1 MANDEKILDYL
12 KKVTADLHRTR
23 RRLQDAE
30 AAAQEPI
37 AIVAMGCRYPGGV
50 TTPEELWHLVAEGR
64 DAVSG
69 MPDDRGW
76 DLDQLM
82 GEDASQ
88 PGTSYVHQGG
98 FLQGAG
104 DFDAGFFGIGPMEA
118 EATDPQ
124 QRLTLEVAWEAFE
137 RAGIDPETLRG
148 GRVGVYMGSGIQDY
162 GDFPEGVP
170 EAVEAYMATARAAS
184 VISGRISY
192 TLGLEGP
199 SFTVD
204 TACSSSLVALHLA
217 AQALRQDEC
226 SLALAGGVMV
236 MSTPA
241 PFVAFSKQRGLAPDG
256 RCKAF
261 SDSAD
266 GTGWSEGA
274 GIVLLERLS
283 DARRNGHPVLAVI
296 RGSAINSDGASNGL
310 TAPSGPSQQR
320 VIRQALANARVPGAH
335 VDAVEAHG
343 TGTTLG
349 DPIEAQALLATYG
362 QDRTA
367 EQPLR
372 LGSLKANIGHAQAAA
387 GVGGVIKM
395 VMALRNGLL
404 PRTLHVEQPSTHVDW
419 TSGNV
424 SLLTEAEPW
433 AQHGHPRTAGIS
445 AFGLSGT
452 NAHVI
457 LQEAPAEEPAPEPTA
472 EPAAAPGA
480 TEPATELRPA
490 PFTSSP
496 APFLVSG
503 RSAAGLRAQAGRLAS
518 FVRDGAGA
526 TARPQDI
533 GHALVANRTAFEHRA
548 VVLDNGTPPGTDGTE
563 PTPLLA
569 GLDALAEGAKAPHV
583 IRGTA
588 TGPAQVAFVFPGQGS
603 QWVGMAVELLES
615 SPVFADRMRECADA
629 LAPFTDWDLLDVVH
643 QRPGAPTFD
652 EVDVVQPV
660 LWAVMVSLAALWRA
674 CGVEPAAVVGHSQ
687 GEIAA
692 ACVAGA
698 LSLEDGARVVALR
711 SRIIRQD
718 LAGRGGMMSVA
729 LPSAEAE
736 SVMRGWGDRLQIAVV
751 NSPAST
757 VVCGETE
764 ALDELYTHLESQGV
778 QARRI
783 PVDYASHSVFVE
795 EIRERLLAEI
805 AEVTPRPSTTTFYS
819 TVTGGPLDTTAL
831 DAGYW
836 YENLRRTVRFED
848 TTRAM
853 LDDGFTLFVEASP
866 HPGLFIAIG
875 ETVAATSSGATAVGS
890 LRRHS
895 GDPARFAQ
903 SLAEAYV
910 HGAPVDWSLFYDDA
924 APTARV
930 ELPTYAFQRER
941 YWVTAPTGAGDVL
954 TAGLEPAGHPLLGA
968 RISAPDTDALSL
980 TGRLSLGTHPWLGD
994 HRVGDAAFFPGTG
1007 HVELAIYAGDQVG
1020 CPVIDELTL
1029 ETPLIVPERGGVAVR
1044 VTVGT
1049 AGDDGRRQVTVHA
1062 RPEDGDQPWTRH
1074 ATGILAPAKPASG
1087 ANGSE
1092 SADWAS
1098 GQWPP
1103 TGAEPVDLDGFY
1115 DGMAEEGLRYGP
1127 AFRGLNAAWR
1137 SDGDLYAEVALHA
1150 GTQATDF
1157 QLHPALLDAALHGV
1171 ALSGAVGEGAALPF
1185 AWSGVSLGVVGAS
1198 VVRVRVSVVGEGRVS
1213 VVLADAGGGVVASVG
1228 SLVLRAVGGERRAVA
1243 ESGVRGSLFCVEWPE
1258 VALPD
1263 AGAVDG
1269 LSVGR
1274 WSDLVGSDRAV
1285 VPDVVVFDSTRAG
1298 VGAGGVGAGSA
1309 GGVRDA
1315 VCEALEVVQEWLS
1328 DERFGDAR
1336 LVVRTVGA
1344 VALPGE
1350 GLADVAGAAVW
1361 GLVRSAQ
1368 SENPGRLVL
1377 LDSASGATADEAARV
1392 VALGESQVVVREG
1405 RAHLGRLVRATQPA
1419 DEVENEGVEFGSAGT
1434 VLLTGGTGTLGRV
1447 FARHLVVERGVRRLV
1462 LTSRRGAGA
1471 EGVAE
1476 LVEELAGWGAEVV
1489 VEACDAADR
1498 ASLERLLGAIP
1509 VDRPLVGVVHLAG
1522 VLDDGV
1528 IGSLTAERVGAVL
1541 RPKVDAALNL
1551 HELTRGMDLAA
1562 FVLFS
1567 SVAGTF
1573 GNAGQGNYAAA
1584 NAFLDALA
1592 TYRRAEGLPAHSL
1605 AWGFWDEASGMTGK
1619 LSGAERSRISSVGG
1633 VFPISSESGVALFD
1647 AALQM
1652 TEPVIVPVH
1661 LDLAAVRA
1669 QGDSSR
1675 ELFRTLVPVVTR
1687 RRATG
1692 HVEANGLQQRLARL
1706 AEPEREA
1713 AMLEV
1718 VLEQVASVLGY
1729 SSLQAIEPEKAF
1741 KDLGFDSLRAVEF
1754 RNALADATALRLP
1767 ATVVFD
1773 YPTPVALARHLLSE
1787 VSDTDAP
1794 ATATL
1799 AAVRTNPAAHA
1810 DDPIAIVGMACR
1822 YPGNVGSPEA
1832 LWQAVTEGADLISD
1846 FPTDRGWDLR
1856 KIYDPEGTRPDTSY
1870 VARGGFLDDA
1880 PGFDPAF
1887 FGISPNEALIMDP
1900 QQRLLL
1906 ETSWEAFERAGI
1918 DPLSLK
1924 ESRTGVFAGMMYHDY
1939 AHNASTGGIASGRI
1953 SYVLGLEGPSM
1964 TVDTACSSSLVALHL
1979 AIQALRSGECS
1990 LALAG
1995 GVAVM
2000 SEPEVFVEFS
2010 RQRGLAKDGRC
2021 KSFAGA
2027 ADGAAWSEGVGVL
2040 LVERLSDARRL
2051 GHEVL
2056 AVVRGSAVNQD
2067 GASNGLTAPNG
2078 PSQQRV
2084 IRAALADA
2092 QISSDQVDLVEAHGT
2107 GTRLG
2112 DPIEAQAL
2120 LATYGQGRPEGD
2132 PLWLGSLKSNLGHAQ
2147 AAAGVGGVIK
2157 AVEAIRHGVL
2167 PKTLHVDVPTP
2178 QVDWAAGAV
2187 ELLTESRAWPE
2198 RDRPRRVGVS
2208 SFGLSGTNAHVIVE
2222 QAPVVEEPEAVAVAE
2237 VPVVPV
2243 VLSARSEAGLSA
2255 QAGKLLEQMGVSSS
2269 LLDVGFSSV
2278 VSRAV
2283 LEHRAVVAASD
2294 REELVRGLTALA
2306 EGGVAASVV
2315 RGSVRPA
2322 GKVAFLFTGQ
2332 GAQRLGM
2339 GRELY
2344 EAFPVFAEA
2353 FDAVLAELDARLGRS
2368 LRDVVWGEDAGL
2380 LSGTMFAQAGL
2391 FAVETALFRLVESWG
2406 VRPDFLVGHS
2416 VGEIAAAHVSG
2427 ALSLADAAELVVA
2440 RGRLM
2445 QALPAG
2451 GSMVAV
2457 EAAEAEVLPLLNG
2470 EVGIAA
2476 VNGPRS
2482 VVVSGTEAAVADL
2495 VEKFAGQ
2502 GRRTSVLRVS
2512 HAFHSPLMEPMLAEF
2527 GAVVAGLSF
2536 GAPSIPVVSGVSGDL
2551 SEGWGSP
2558 EYWVRHVREAVR
2570 FADAVS
2576 FVVSRGVTSFVEVG
2590 PDGVLSGMAQQS
2602 VDPESVTVFVPLVRK
2617 GRPELPTAVAA
2628 LGQLH
2633 VGGVPVDWA
2642 RLFEGSGARRVDLP
2656 TYAFQ
2661 HQNYWIVGEQ
2671 RGTDLESIGQESA
2684 GHPLLSAVVSSPES
2698 DSVVLTGR
2706 LSTGSHL
2713 WLADHAVGDT
2723 TLFPGTGFVELA
2735 LRAAHEVG
2743 CTTLEELTLET
2754 PLVLPDHGGVA
2765 LQVVVGSPDESG
2777 RRAVTIH
2784 SRGEATDLPWVRH
2797 ATGSL
2802 VVVADAVGAED
2813 VAWSAGQWPPAGA
2826 EPVDLDGFYDG
2837 MAEAGLRYGP
2847 SFRGLSEAWRTDEH
2861 VFAEVGLPEGIE
2873 PGTFAL
2879 HPALFDAALHGVALS
2894 GAVGEGAALPFAWSG
2909 VSLGVVGASVVR
2921 VRVSV
2926 VGEGRVSVVLADA
2939 GGGVV
2944 ASVGSLVLRSV
2955 DGQRRAVAE
2964 SGVSGSLFC
2973 VEWPEAALPDAGDA
2987 DGISVGRW
2995 SEVKSSSSV
3004 VVPDVVVFDSLR
3016 VGGVGAGSAGGVRDA
3031 VCEALEVVQEWLSDE
3046 RFGDARLVVRT
3057 VGAVALPGE
3066 GLADV
3071 AGAAVWGLV
3080 RSAQSENPGRVVLLD
3095 GEVGDL
3101 AEVAR
3106 MVALGE
3112 SQVVVRASRTHVA
3125 RLERAL
3131 PSAEDTGGV
3140 EFGSAGTVL
3149 LTGGT
3154 GTLGRVFARHLV
3166 VERGVRRLVL
3176 TSRRGAGG
3184 EGVEE
3189 LVEELAGWGAE
3200 VVVEACDAA
3209 DREALAGVLGAIPL
3223 DRPLVGVVHL
3233 AGVLDDGVIGSL
3245 TAERVGAVLRPKVDA
3260 ALNLHELTRGMD
3272 LAAFVL
3278 FSSAAGVLGNPGQG
3292 NYAAANA
3299 FLDAL
3304 ATYRRAEGLPAQSLA
3319 WGPWA
3324 DGGMTDTLQS
3334 ADSQRMRR
3342 TGIET
3347 LSGEEGTALFDAA
3360 ETSGG
3365 AALVTMRVDLTGPG
3379 APEPDDLPDL
3389 FRGLVRPS
3397 GHRTTDA
3404 SASGAAAFRRRM
3416 TALTDNERAE
3426 QVLDLVRAHA
3436 AAILGYAGPSAIEPD
3451 RAFKELG
3458 FDSLAA
3464 VEFRN
3469 GLAQATGL
3477 RPPATLV
3484 FDYPNSRALAQYLA
3498 DELRPDSP
3506 TDDEAVGEE
3515 RVRRILQGIPLSR
3528 LRDAG
3533 LMEVLFEL
3541 AGAHDE
3547 PANPAGGTDEPS
3559 PDSIDSMDAES
3570 LISMALDG
3578 SGLDDAT
3585 QGM

>member
-1 MANDEKILDYL
+1 M
-12 KKVTADLHRTR
+12 TADLHRTR

-37 AIVAMGCRYPGGV
+37 AIVGMGCRFPGGV
-50 TTPEELWHLVAEGR
+50 TTPEDLWQLVAEGR

-98 FLQGAG
+98 FLEGAG
-104 DFDAGFFGIGPMEA
+104 DFDAGFFGISPMEA

-124 QRLTLEVAWEAFE
+124 QRLSLEVAWEAFE
-137 RAGIDPETLRG
+137 RAGIDPESLRG

-192 TLGLEGP
+192 ALGLEGP

-226 SLALAGGVMV
+226 GLALAGGVMV
-236 MSTPA
+236 MSTAA

-372 LGSLKANIGHAQAAA
+372 LGSFKANIGHAQAAA

-419 TSGNV
+419 TAGHV

-433 AQHGHPRTAGIS
+433 TRHGHPRTAGVS

-452 NAHVI
+452 NVHVI
-457 LQEAPAEEPAPEPTA
+457 LQEAPEPEPEPAEAPDAKSA
-472 EPAAAPGA
+472 EPAADGR
-480 TEPATELRPA
+480 TL
-490 PFTSSP
+490 PFDTP
-496 APFLVSG
+496 VTPFPVSG
-503 RSAAGLRAQAGRLAS
+503 RSASGLRAQAERLAA
-518 FVRDGAGA
+518 FVRDEAGA
-526 TARPQDI
+526 TARPRDI
-533 GHALVANRTAFEHRA
+533 GHALIATRTAFEHRA
-548 VVLDNGTPPGTDGTE
+548 VVLDTGDPAGTDGSE
-563 PTPLLA
+563 SALLLA
-569 GLDALAEGAKAPHV
+569 GLDALAADAKAPHV
-583 IRGTA
+583 VRGTA

-603 QWVGMAVELLES
+603 QWVGMAVELLAS

-643 QRPGAPTFD
+643 QRPGAPTLE

-660 LWAVMVSLAALWRA
+660 LWAVMVSLAGLWRA

-757 VVCGETE
+757 VVCGEKE
-764 ALDELYTHLESQGV
+764 ALDELYTHLEAQGV

-795 EIRERLLAEI
+795 EIRDRLLAEI
-805 AEVTPRPSTTTFYS
+805 AEVKPRPSTTTFYS

-866 HPGLFIAIG
+866 HPGLFIALG
-875 ETVAATSSGATAVGS
+875 ETIATTPAGATAVGS
-890 LRRHS
+890 LRRNS
-895 GDPARFAQ
+895 GDPARFAL

-910 HGAPVDWSLFYDDA
+910 HGAPVDWSLFHDA

-968 RISAPDTDALSL
+968 RVSAPDTDALSL

-994 HRVGDAAFFPGTG
+994 HRVGDSVFFPGTG
-1007 HVELAIYAGDQVG
+1007 HVELVGCAGDRAG

-1029 ETPLIVPERGGVAVR
+1029 EAPLTVPERGGVAVR

-1049 AGDDGRRQVTVHA
+1049 AGSDGRRPVTVHA
-1062 RPEDGDQPWTRH
+1062 RTDDGDQPWTRH
-1074 ATGILAPAKPASG
+1074 ATGILAPEPPTPGGS
-1087 ANGSE
+1087 GSE
-1092 SADWAS
+1092 DAAWAS
-1098 GQWPP
+1098 AQWPP
-1103 TGAEPVDLDGFY
+1103 AGAEPVDLDGFY
-1115 DGMAEEGLRYGP
+1115 ANMAEEGLRYGP
-1127 AFRGLNAAWR
+1127 VFRGLNAAWR
-1137 SDGDLYAEVALHA
+1137 ADGDIYAEAALPT
-1150 GTQATDF
+1150 GTPATDF
-1157 QLHPALLDAALHGV
+1157 RLHPALLDAALHGV

-1185 AWSGVSLGVVGAS
+1185 AWSGVSLGAVGAS
-1198 VVRVRVSVVGEGRVS
+1198 TVRVRVSVVGEGRVS
-1213 VVLADAGGGVVASVG
+1213 VVLADAGGGVVASVD
-1228 SLVLRAVGGERRAVA
+1228 SLVLRSVGGERRAVA
-1243 ESGVRGSLFCVEWPE
+1243 ESGVAGSLFGVEWPE
-1258 VALPD
+1258 AALPD

-1269 LSVGR
+1269 VSVGR
-1274 WSDLVGSDRAV
+1274 WADVRGTSGA
-1285 VPDVVVFDSTRAG
+1285 VPDVVVYESPRAG
-1298 VGAGGVGAGSA
+1298 EVDAGAADA
-1309 GGVRDA
+1309 VRDA
-1315 VCEALEVVQEWLS
+1315 VCEALEVVQEWLG
-1328 DERFGDAR
+1328 DERFADAR
-1336 LVVRTVGA
+1336 LVVRTAGA

-1350 GLADVAGAAVW
+1350 GLLDVAGAAVW

-1368 SENPGRLVL
+1368 SENPGRVVL
-1377 LDSASGATADEAARV
+1377 LDVDSDDVTEHAARV
-1392 VALGESQVVVREG
+1392 AAMGESQVVVRED
-1405 RAHLGRLVRATQPA
+1405 RAHVGRLMRAAQQA
-1419 DEVENEGVEFGSAGT
+1419 DETAHVEFDAAGT

-1462 LTSRRGAGA
+1462 LTSRRGGA
-1471 EGVAE
+1471 VEGVGD

-1489 VEACDAADR
+1489 VEACDVADR
-1498 ASLERLLGAIP
+1498 AAVARVLGSVP

-1551 HELTRGMDLAA
+1551 HELTRDMDLAA

-1573 GNAGQGNYAAA
+1573 GNAGQGSYAAA
-1584 NAFLDALA
+1584 NAFLDAFA

-1633 VFPISSESGVALFD
+1633 VFPIASDRGVALFD
-1647 AALQM
+1647 AALRM
-1652 TEPVIVPVH
+1652 DRPVVVPVQ

-1669 QGDSSR
+1669 QGAAGR

-1687 RRATG
+1687 RKALG
-1692 HVEANGLQQRLARL
+1692 QAEANGLQQRLARL
-1706 AEPEREA
+1706 AEPERESA
-1713 AMLEV
+1713 VLEV
-1718 VLEQVASVLGY
+1718 VLAQVASVLGY
-1729 SSLQAIEPEKAF
+1729 SSLQAVEPEKAF

-1754 RNALADATALRLP
+1754 RNALAEATALRLP

-1773 YPTPVALARHLLSE
+1773 YPTPLALARHLLGE
-1787 VSDTDAP
+1787 VSGADAP
-1794 ATATL
+1794 ATAALTT
-1799 AAVRTNPAAHA
+1799 VRPNPATHA

-1822 YPGNVGSPEA
+1822 YPGNIGSPED
-1832 LWQAVTEGADLISD
+1832 LWQAVIEGADLISD

-1856 KIYDPEGTRPDTSY
+1856 KIYDPEGVRPDTSY

-1906 ETSWEAFERAGI
+1906 EASWEVFERAGI

-1964 TVDTACSSSLVALHL
+1964 TVDTACSSSLVSLHL
-1979 AIQALRSGECS
+1979 AIQALRSGECT

-2120 LATYGQGRPEGD
+2120 LATYGQGRAEGD

-2157 AVEAIRHGVL
+2157 AVQAIRHGVL
-2167 PKTLHVDVPTP
+2167 PRTLHVDVPTP
-2178 QVDWAAGAV
+2178 HVDWDAGAV
-2187 ELLTESRAWPE
+2187 ELLTESRVWPV

-2222 QAPVVEEPEAVAVAE
+2222 QAPVVEEPGSESVVE

-2255 QAGKLLEQMGVSSS
+2255 QAGKLLEQLGESSS
-2269 LLDVGFSSV
+2269 ALLDVGFSSV

-2283 LEHRAVVAASD
+2283 LEHRAVVAVAD

-2306 EGGVAASVV
+2306 GGELSPSVV
-2315 RGSVRPA
+2315 RGAARPA
-2322 GKVAFLFTGQ
+2322 GATAFLFTGQ

-2344 EAFPVFAEA
+2344 EAYPVFAEA
-2353 FDAVLAELDARLGRS
+2353 FDAVVGELDGRLGRS
-2368 LRDVVWGEDAGL
+2368 LREVVWGEDADL
-2380 LSGTMFAQAGL
+2380 LNGTMFAQAGL

-2445 QALPAG
+2445 QALPSG

-2457 EAAEAEVLPLLNG
+2457 EAMEAEVLPLLNG

-2482 VVVSGTEAAVADL
+2482 VVVSGAEVAVADL
-2495 VEKFAGQ
+2495 VGKFAGQ

-2512 HAFHSPLMEPMLAEF
+2512 HAFHSPLMEPMLSDF
-2527 GAVVAGLSF
+2527 GAVVAELSF

-2551 SEGWGSP
+2551 ASGWGSA

-2576 FVVSRGVTSFVEVG
+2576 FVASRGVTSFVEIG

-2602 VDPESVTVFVPLVRK
+2602 VEAESAVFVPLVRK
-2617 GRPELPTAVAA
+2617 GRPEVASTVMA

-2633 VGGVPVDWA
+2633 VSGTSVDWA
-2642 RLFEGSGARRVDLP
+2642 RFFEGSGARRVDLP

-2671 RGTDLESIGQESA
+2671 HGADLESIGQEPA
-2684 GHPLLSAVVSSPES
+2684 GHPLLSAVVTSPDA
-2698 DSVVLTGR
+2698 DSVILTGR
-2706 LSTGSHL
+2706 LSNGTQL
-2713 WLADHAVGDT
+2713 WLADHAVGDAA
-2723 TLFPGTGFVELA
+2723 LFPGTGFVELA
-2735 LRAAHEVG
+2735 LRAADEVG
-2743 CTTLEELTLET
+2743 YAGLEELTLEA
-2754 PLVLPDHGGVA
+2754 PLVLPEHGGVA
-2765 LQVVVGSPDESG
+2765 LQVVVGPSDDSD
-2777 RRAVTIH
+2777 RRTVTVH

-2802 VVVADAVGAED
+2802 IAAVDAPGATD
-2813 VAWSAGQWPPAGA
+2813 VAWASGQWPPAGA
-2826 EPVDLDGFYDG
+2826 EPVDLDGFYEG
-2837 MAEAGLRYGP
+2837 MAEAGLSYGP
-2847 SFRGLSEAWRTDEH
+2847 AFRGLREAWRTDGH

-2873 PGTFAL
+2873 PGTYAL

-2894 GAVGEGAALPFAWSG
+2894 GAVGERAALPFAWSG
-2909 VSLGVVGASVVR
+2909 VSLGAVGATVAR

-2926 VGEGRVSVVLADA
+2926 VGEGRVAVVVADA

-2944 ASVGSLVLRSV
+2944 ASVDSLVLRSV
-2955 DGQRRAVAE
+2955 EGERRAAAE
-2964 SGVSGSLFC
+2964 SGAWGSLFG
-2973 VEWPEAALPDAGDA
+2973 VEWPEVALPGA
-2987 DGISVGRW
+2987 DEAAELTVGPW
-2995 SEVKSSSSV
+2995 SEVVGSSG
-3004 VVPDVVVFDSLR
+3004 VVPDVVVLDSVR
-3016 VGGVGAGSAGGVRDA
+3016 ADGVGVGSAADVRDA
-3031 VCEALEVVQEWLSDE
+3031 VCEALGVVQEWLGDE
-3046 RFGDARLVVRT
+3046 RFGRSRLVVRT
-3057 VGAVALPGE
+3057 AGAVALPGE
-3066 GLADV
+3066 GVSDA

-3095 GEVGDL
+3095 GELGAL
-3101 AEVAR
+3101 AEVTR
-3106 MVALGE
+3106 VVALGE
-3112 SQVVVRASRTHVA
+3112 SQVAVREGRAHVGRLQRVV
-3125 RLERAL
+3125 
-3131 PSAEDTGGV
+3131 PSGGDRSVV
-3140 EFGSAGTVL
+3140 EFDAAGTVL

-3176 TSRRGAGG
+3176 TSRRGGAV
-3184 EGVEE
+3184 EGVGD

-3200 VVVEACDAA
+3200 VVVEACDVA
-3209 DREALAGVLGAIPL
+3209 DRESLARVLGSVPV

-3260 ALNLHELTRGMD
+3260 AVNLHELTRDMD

-3278 FSSAAGVLGNPGQG
+3278 FSSAAGVIGNPGQG
-3292 NYAAANA
+3292 GYAAANA

-3324 DGGMTDTLQS
+3324 DGGMADSLRS

-3342 TGIET
+3342 TGIQP
-3347 LSGEEGTALFDAA
+3347 LSADEGTALFDAA
-3360 ETSGG
+3360 ETAGG
-3365 AALVTMRVDLTGPG
+3365 AALVTMRVDLTGTG

-3389 FRGLVRPS
+3389 FRGLVRPR
-3397 GHRTTDA
+3397 GQRATDA
-3404 SASGAAAFRRRM
+3404 TASGAAAFRRRM
-3416 TALTDNERAE
+3416 DALTDEERAD

-3436 AAILGYAGPSAIEPD
+3436 AAILGYAGSSAIEPD

-3484 FDYPNSRALAQYLA
+3484 FDYPNSLALAQYLA
-3498 DELRPDSP
+3498 EELRPDSQS
-3506 TDDEAVGEE
+3506 DDEAVGEE

-3547 PANPAGGTDEPS
+3547 PVDPAEGTDENS
-3559 PDSIDSMDAES
+3559 PESIDSMDAES

-3578 SGLDDAT
+3578 AGLDDAT

>member
-37 AIVAMGCRYPGGV
+37 AIVGMGCRFPGGV
-50 TTPEELWHLVAEGR
+50 TTPEELWQLVAEGR

-98 FLQGAG
+98 FLEGAG
-104 DFDAGFFGIGPMEA
+104 DFDAGFFGISPMEA

-124 QRLTLEVAWEAFE
+124 QRLSLEVAWEAFE
-137 RAGIDPETLRG
+137 RAGIDPESLRG

-192 TLGLEGP
+192 ALGLEGP

-226 SLALAGGVMV
+226 GLALAGGVMV
-236 MSTPA
+236 MSTAA

-372 LGSLKANIGHAQAAA
+372 LGSFKANIGHAQAAA

-419 TSGNV
+419 TTGHV

-433 AQHGHPRTAGIS
+433 TRHGHPRTAGVS

-457 LQEAPAEEPAPEPTA
+457 LQEAPEP
-472 EPAAAPGA
+472 EPAAATDGKSA
-480 TEPATELRPA
+480 EPAEGRPA
-490 PFTSSP
+490 ADSRTLPFSTP
-496 APFLVSG
+496 VTPFLVSA
-503 RSAAGLRAQAGRLAS
+503 RSAAGLRAQAERLAS
-518 FVRDGAGA
+518 FVQDEAGA

-533 GHALVANRTAFEHRA
+533 GHALIATRTAFEHRA
-548 VVLDNGTPPGTDGTE
+548 VVLDTGDSAGTDVSE
-563 PTPLLA
+563 SAPLLT
-569 GLDALAEGAKAPHV
+569 GLDALAADAKAPHV
-583 IRGTA
+583 VRGTA

-603 QWVGMAVELLES
+603 QWVGMAVELLAS

-643 QRPGAPTFD
+643 QRPGAPTFE

-660 LWAVMVSLAALWRA
+660 LWAVMVSLAGLWRA

-729 LPSAEAE
+729 LPSEEAE
-736 SVMRGWGDRLQIAVV
+736 SVMRGWGDRLQVAVV

-757 VVCGETE
+757 VVCGEKE
-764 ALDELYTHLESQGV
+764 ALDELYTHLEAQGV

-795 EIRERLLAEI
+795 EIRDRLLAEI
-805 AEVTPRPSTTTFYS
+805 AEVEPRPSTTTFYS

-866 HPGLFIAIG
+866 HPGLFIALG
-875 ETVAATSSGATAVGS
+875 ETIATTPAGATAVGS

-895 GDPARFAQ
+895 GDQARFAL

-910 HGAPVDWSLFYDDA
+910 HGAPVDWSLFHDA

-968 RISAPDTDALSL
+968 RVSAPDTDALSL

-994 HRVGDAAFFPGTG
+994 HRVGDSVFFPGTG
-1007 HVELAIYAGDQVG
+1007 HVELVGYAGDQAG

-1029 ETPLIVPERGGVAVR
+1029 ETPLTVPDRGGVAVR

-1049 AGDDGRRQVTVHA
+1049 AASDGRRPVTVHA
-1062 RPEDGDQPWTRH
+1062 RTDDGDQPWTRH
-1074 ATGILAPAKPASG
+1074 ATGILAPEPPAPGASG
-1087 ANGSE
+1087 A
-1092 SADWAS
+1092 ADVAWAS
-1098 GQWPP
+1098 AQWPP
-1103 TGAEPVDLDGFY
+1103 AGAEPVDLDGFY
-1115 DGMAEEGLRYGP
+1115 DGMAEEGLGYGP
-1127 AFRGLNAAWR
+1127 VFRGLNAAWR
-1137 SDGDLYAEVALHA
+1137 ADGGVYAEVALPT
-1150 GTQATDF
+1150 GTPATDF
-1157 QLHPALLDAALHGV
+1157 RLHPALLDAALHGV

-1185 AWSGVSLGVVGAS
+1185 AWSGVSLGAVGAS
-1198 VVRVRVSVVGEGRVS
+1198 MVRVRVSVVGEGRVS
-1213 VVLADAGGGVVASVG
+1213 VVLADAGGEVVASVE
-1228 SLVLRAVGGERRAVA
+1228 SLVLRSVGGERRAVA
-1243 ESGVRGSLFCVEWPE
+1243 ESGVAGSLFGMEWPE
-1258 VALPD
+1258 AALPD

-1269 LSVGR
+1269 VPVGR
-1274 WSDLVGSDRAV
+1274 WNDVTGTSGV
-1285 VPDVVVFDSTRAG
+1285 VPDVVVYESLRAG
-1298 VGAGGVGAGSA
+1298 EVGAGSA
-1309 GGVRDA
+1309 DGVRDA

-1328 DERFGDAR
+1328 DERFADAR
-1336 LVVRTVGA
+1336 LVVRTAGA

-1350 GLADVAGAAVW
+1350 GLVDMAGAAVW

-1368 SENPGRLVL
+1368 SENPGRVVL
-1377 LDSASGATADEAARV
+1377 LDGDSDDVTEQAARV
-1392 VALGESQVVVREG
+1392 AAMGESQVVVRDD
-1405 RAHLGRLVRATQPA
+1405 RAFVGRLMRAAQPA
-1419 DEVENEGVEFGSAGT
+1419 DGTSRVEFDSAGT

-1462 LTSRRGAGA
+1462 LTSRRGGA
-1471 EGVAE
+1471 VEGVGE

-1489 VEACDAADR
+1489 VEACDVADR
-1498 ASLERLLGAIP
+1498 ASVERVLGSVP

-1551 HELTRGMDLAA
+1551 HELTRDMDLAA

-1592 TYRRAEGLPAHSL
+1592 TYRRTEGLPAHSL

-1633 VFPISSESGVALFD
+1633 VFPISSDRGVALFD
-1647 AALQM
+1647 AALRM
-1652 TEPVIVPVH
+1652 DRPVVVPVQ

-1669 QGDSSR
+1669 QGAASR

-1687 RRATG
+1687 RQATG
-1692 HVEANGLQQRLARL
+1692 RAEANGLQQRLARL

-1713 AMLEV
+1713 AVLEV
-1718 VLEQVASVLGY
+1718 VLAQVASVLGY
-1729 SSLQAIEPEKAF
+1729 SSLQAVEPEKAF

-1754 RNALADATALRLP
+1754 RNALAEATALRLP

-1773 YPTPVALARHLLSE
+1773 YPTPLALARHLLGE
-1787 VSDTDAP
+1787 VSGTDAP
-1794 ATATL
+1794 ATAALTT
-1799 AAVRTNPAAHA
+1799 VRPNPATHA

-1822 YPGNVGSPEA
+1822 YPGNIGSPED
-1832 LWQAVTEGADLISD
+1832 LWQAVIEGADLISD
-1846 FPTDRGWDLR
+1846 FPTDRGWHLS
-1856 KIYDPEGTRPDTSY
+1856 KIYDPEGVRPDTTY

-1906 ETSWEAFERAGI
+1906 EASWEVFERAGI

-1964 TVDTACSSSLVALHL
+1964 TVDTACSSSLVSLHL

-2157 AVEAIRHGVL
+2157 AVQAIRHGVL
-2167 PKTLHVDVPTP
+2167 PRTLHVDVPTP
-2178 QVDWAAGAV
+2178 QVDWSAGAV
-2187 ELLTESRAWPE
+2187 ELLTESRAWPV

-2222 QAPVVEEPEAVAVAE
+2222 QAPVVEEPEVAVSVE
-2237 VPVVPV
+2237 LPVVPV
-2243 VLSARSEAGLSA
+2243 VLSARSEVGLSA
-2255 QAGKLLEQMGVSSS
+2255 QAGKLLERLEVPSS
-2269 LLDVGFSSV
+2269 LVDVGFSSV

-2283 LEHRAVVAASD
+2283 LEHRAVVAAGS
-2294 REELVRGLTALA
+2294 REELMRGLTALA
-2306 EGGVAASVV
+2306 GGELSASVV
-2315 RGSVRPA
+2315 RGSVGPV

-2344 EAFPVFAEA
+2344 GAFPVFAAA
-2353 FDAVLAELDARLGRS
+2353 FDEVLTELDVRLGVS
-2368 LRDVVWGEDAGL
+2368 LREVVWGEDAGL

-2406 VRPDFLVGHS
+2406 VRPDYLVGHS

-2427 ALSLADAAELVVA
+2427 VLSLADAAELVVA

-2445 QALPAG
+2445 QGLPAG

-2457 EAAEAEVLPLLNG
+2457 EATEAEVLPLLNA

-2482 VVVSGTEAAVADL
+2482 VVVSGTESAVADL
-2495 VEKFAGQ
+2495 VGKFAGE

-2512 HAFHSPLMEPMLAEF
+2512 HAFHSPLMEPMLVEF

-2536 GAPSIPVVSGVSGDL
+2536 GAASIPVVSGVSGDV
-2551 SEGWGSP
+2551 SEGWGSA

-2576 FVVSRGVTSFVEVG
+2576 FVVSRGVTSFVEIG
-2590 PDGVLSGMAQQS
+2590 PDGVLSGMAQQTA
-2602 VDPESVTVFVPLVRK
+2602 ESGVFVPLVRK
-2617 GRPELPTAVAA
+2617 GRSEVGSAVLA

-2633 VGGVPVDWA
+2633 VSGVPVDWA

-2671 RGTDLESIGQESA
+2671 HGADLESIGQEPA
-2684 GHPLLSAVVSSPES
+2684 GHPLLSAVVTSPDS
-2698 DSVVLTGR
+2698 DSVILTGR
-2706 LSTGSHL
+2706 LSTGTQL
-2713 WLADHAVGDT
+2713 WLADHAIGDAA
-2723 TLFPGTGFVELA
+2723 LFPGTGFVELA
-2735 LRAAHEVG
+2735 LRAADEVG
-2743 CTTLEELTLET
+2743 YAGLEELNLEA
-2754 PLVLPDHGGVA
+2754 PLVLPEHGGVA
-2765 LQVVVGSPDESG
+2765 LQVVVGPSDDSG
-2777 RRAVTIH
+2777 RRTVTVY
-2784 SRGEATDLPWVRH
+2784 SRGEAADLPWVRH

-2802 VVVADAVGAED
+2802 IAAVDAPGAADA
-2813 VAWSAGQWPPAGA
+2813 AWAFGQWPPVGA

-2837 MAEAGLRYGP
+2837 MAEAGLSYGP
-2847 SFRGLSEAWRTDEH
+2847 AFRGLSEAWRTDGH

-2873 PGTFAL
+2873 PDTYAL

-2909 VSLGVVGASVVR
+2909 VSLGAVSATVAR

-2944 ASVGSLVLRSV
+2944 ASVDSLVLRSV
-2955 DGQRRAVAE
+2955 EGERRAAAE
-2964 SGVSGSLFC
+2964 SGAWGSLFG
-2973 VEWPEAALPDAGDA
+2973 VEWPEVALPDADEA
-2987 DGISVGRW
+2987 AELTVGRW
-2995 SEVKSSSSV
+2995 DEVAGSSG

-3016 VGGVGAGSAGGVRDA
+3016 AGEAGVGSAGDVRNA

-3046 RFGDARLVVRT
+3046 RFADARLVVRT
-3057 VGAVALPGE
+3057 AGAVALPGE
-3066 GLADV
+3066 GVGDA

-3095 GEVGDL
+3095 GELGALGEMTRVL
-3101 AEVAR
+3101 
-3106 MVALGE
+3106 ALGE
-3112 SQVVVRASRTHVA
+3112 SQVVVREGRAHVG
-3125 RLERAL
+3125 RLQRVV
-3131 PSAEDTGGV
+3131 PSGGDRSAV
-3140 EFGSAGTVL
+3140 EFDSAGTVL

-3176 TSRRGAGG
+3176 TSRRGGAV
-3184 EGVEE
+3184 EGVGE

-3200 VVVEACDAA
+3200 VVVEACDVA
-3209 DREALAGVLGAIPL
+3209 DRASVERVLGSVPV

-3260 ALNLHELTRGMD
+3260 ALNLHELTRDMD

-3278 FSSAAGVLGNPGQG
+3278 FSSAAGVIGNPGQG

-3319 WGPWA
+3319 WGPWV
-3324 DGGMTDTLQS
+3324 DGGMADSLQS
-3334 ADSQRMRR
+3334 ADSQRMHR
-3342 TGIET
+3342 TGIQS
-3347 LSGEEGTALFDAA
+3347 LSADEGAALFDAA
-3360 ETSGG
+3360 ETAGG
-3365 AALVTMRVDLTGPG
+3365 AALVTMRVDLTGTG
-3379 APEPDDLPDL
+3379 APERDDLPDL
-3389 FRGLVRPS
+3389 FRGLVRPR
-3397 GHRTTDA
+3397 GQRGTDA
-3404 SASGAAAFRRRM
+3404 TASGAAAFRRRM
-3416 TALTDNERAE
+3416 DALTDEERAE

-3498 DELRPDSP
+3498 EELRPDSP

-3547 PANPAGGTDEPS
+3547 PVHPAEGTDENS
-3559 PDSIDSMDAES
+3559 PASIDSMDAES

-3578 SGLDDAT
+3578 SGLDDAI